1 MEQLSENSFLPSGS
15 LWAPLPIP
23 AIKFLTN
30 KGHRQEGRVLYALS
44 LHLGKG
50 LVAVFP
56 NYPTVAKY
64 SCVGENNLRAC
75 YNKLVF
81 FGFISIE
88 KRRIGKRNKN
98 FYTILPKAW
107 QVGPEP
113 KKGVTGPHL
122 DPLQKWIC
130 RQCYEYV
137 LPIEAEFTKNK
148 DWEGNNDDFWAH
160 STCTKW
166 GARRVYIASP
176 GMVSE
181 RDGYLERM
189 EIDRREQLLKSSGES
204 MKN

>member
-1 MEQLSENSFLPSGS
+1 MEQLNENSFLPSGS

-23 AIKFLTN
+23 AIKFLTS
-30 KGHRQEGRVLYALS
+30 KGHKQEGRVLYALS

-64 SCVGENNLRAC
+64 ACVGENNLRAC

-107 QVGPEP
+107 QVGSEP
-113 KKGVTGPHL
+113 KKGVTGPQL
-122 DPLQKWIC
+122 NSEQKWMC
-130 RQCYEYV
+130 RGCFEYV
-137 LPIEAEFTKNK
+137 LPADAEFIKNK
-148 DWEGNNDDFWAH
+148 NWEGQPDDHWLH
-160 STCTKW
+160 SSCVQY
-166 GARRVYIASP
+166 GNGRVEPESVGIL
-176 GMVSE
+176 MD
-181 RDGYLERM
+181 RDDHLERM
-189 EIDRREQLLKSSGES
+189 EIYRREELLKSSGES

>member
-1 MEQLSENSFLPSGS
+1 MEQLNENSFLPSGS

-23 AIKFLTN
+23 AIKFLTS
-30 KGHRQEGRVLYALS
+30 KGHKQEGRVLYALS

-64 SCVGENNLRAC
+64 ACVGENNLRAC

-113 KKGVTGPHL
+113 KKGVKGPQL
-122 DPLQKWIC
+122 DAAQKWIC
-130 RQCYEYV
+130 QGCYEFV
-137 LPIEAEFTKNK
+137 LPEDANFIK
-148 DWEGNNDDFWAH
+148 NNDWDGKPDDHWLH
-160 STCTKW
+160 SSCTKY
-166 GARRVYIASP
+166 GNGRVYVASF
-176 GMVSE
+176 GMISE
-181 RDGYLERM
+181 REDYLERM
-189 EIDRREQLLKSSGES
+189 EIYRREELLKSSGEG
-204 MKN
+204 MND

>member
-23 AIKFLTN
+23 AIKFLTD
-30 KGHRQEGRVLYALS
+30 KGHKQEGRVLYALS

-56 NYPTVAKY
+56 SYPTVAKY

-88 KRRIGKRNKN
+88 KRRVGKRNKN

-107 QVGPEP
+107 QVGPEQ
-113 KKGVTGPHL
+113 KKGVTGPQL
-122 DPLQKWIC
+122 NAAQKWMC
-130 RQCYEYV
+130 RGCFEYV
-137 LPIEAEFTKNK
+137 LPADAKFIKNK
-148 DWEGNNDDFWAH
+148 NWEGQPDDYWLH
-160 STCTKW
+160 SSCVKY
-166 GARRVYIASP
+166 GNGRVEPESVGIL
-176 GMVSE
+176 MD
-181 RDGYLERM
+181 RDNHLEWM
-189 EIDRREQLLKSSGES
+189 EICRREELLKSSGES